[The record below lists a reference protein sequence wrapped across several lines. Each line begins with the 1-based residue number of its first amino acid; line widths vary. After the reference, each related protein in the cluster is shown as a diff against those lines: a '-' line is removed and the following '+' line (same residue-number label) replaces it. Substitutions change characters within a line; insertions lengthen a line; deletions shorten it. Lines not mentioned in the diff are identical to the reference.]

1 MMVRQIGGEEEEM
14 MLKVIVLM
22 PVGKQIVEKA
32 VSKFRQ
38 KYLVMMLNLIQLHRN
53 FHKFYGGEY

>member
-1 MMVRQIGGEEEEM
+1 MMVRQIGEEEEEM

-38 KYLVMMLNLIQLHRN
+38 KYLVMMLNFIQLHRN